1 MSSQPTF
8 KLHEEHVGSKDRVA
22 PMALTKSCERRD
34 QTPEGSGQL
43 ERRLSSLLI
52 DDESPG
58 MVSVPVVGVCAG
70 NGFFTVSAPV
80 CNTAFA
86 ESLLFPRNLTLGKPF
101 CSVGD
106 DEERRVRVLPNEPCH
121 IDVCRTMPKTTKPL
135 PWNSER
141 KWLGYK
147 TWFLIKIV
155 QIRNYKNVNHLCTTP
170 SEKYSAENTPAKST
184 KQTEQGGGSK
194 SQR

>member
-106 DEERRVRVLPNEPCH
+106 DVLSLPRTRCPRVGWYPRWTPPSLRRR
-121 IDVCRTMPKTTKPL
+121 D
-135 PWNSER
+135 
-141 KWLGYK
+141 
-147 TWFLIKIV
+147 F
-155 QIRNYKNVNHLCTTP
+155 
-170 SEKYSAENTPAKST
+170 
-184 KQTEQGGGSK
+184 
-194 SQR
+194 